1 MSKQKRILIV
11 EDDRAVKSSLERL
24 FRGCDVQVTTASTGA
39 EALERCRDAPCDFVF
54 ADLVLPD
61 MDGIEMIRRLR
72 QHQADLPFAIL
83 TAYGDKEDAVRALK
97 MGAVDFFQ
105 KPFDVEQML
114 QFARNRFVRNRLDQ
128 SDPMTGQD
136 PSEERSED
144 LMNDPKRTNISNE
157 LESTAD
163 LMHLLDLYAP
173 FISIGRLSS
182 GITHNLNGF
191 LTGLMGHLEILKM
204 KKPELGADIEN
215 VMVQAKRI
223 RDGII
228 EISNKFDNEIV
239 REALPQNINQII
251 RSELSF
257 LRADLFYKHFIQ
269 VDLNLDESLPN
280 VFGIYADFA
289 VALEEILLN
298 AIDAQRGRK
307 SGRIGVKTYT
317 SDQRVL
323 IEVEDDGD
331 GFSPE
336 ALQRA
341 FEPFW
346 PKMRIEEDYR
356 IKGGLGLTR
365 ARRCLNRWDGR
376 ITIENKA
383 MRGAKV
389 TISLPRKFPG
399 NMK

>member
-1 MSKQKRILIV
+1 MAEQKRILIV

-39 EALERCRDAPCDFVF
+39 EALERCRTAPCDFVF

-83 TAYGDKEDAVRALK
+83 TAYGDKDDAVRALK
-97 MGAVDFFQ
+97 MGAVDFLQ

-114 QFARNRFVRNRLDQ
+114 QIARSRLQ
-128 SDPMTGQD
+128 TRRSDIPDATMSSRTCGTG
-136 PSEERSED
+136 SED
-144 LMNDPKRTNISNE
+144 LMNDPKQADIQGDSE
-157 LESTAD
+157 KTAD
-163 LMHLLDLYAP
+163 WMQLLDLYAP

-204 KKPELGADIEN
+204 KKPELSADIDN

-228 EISNKFDNEIV
+228 EISNKYDNETV
-239 REALPQNINQII
+239 REAQPQNINQII
-251 RSELSF
+251 RAELSF

-269 VDLNLDESLPN
+269 VDLDLEESLPN

-289 VALEEILLN
+289 AALEEILLN
-298 AIDAQRGRK
+298 AVDAQRGRK
-307 SGRIGVKTYT
+307 TGRIGVKTYAA
-317 SDQRVL
+317 DERVL

-346 PKMRIEEDYR
+346 PDLHIEEDYR

-365 ARRCLNRWDGR
+365 ARRCLQRWDGR
-376 ITIENKA
+376 ITLENKA
-383 MRGAKV
+383 QGGAKV
-389 TISLPRKFPG
+389 TISLPRKYPG

>member
-1 MSKQKRILIV
+1 MAEQKRILIV

-39 EALERCRDAPCDFVF
+39 EALERCRTAPCDFVF

-83 TAYGDKEDAVRALK
+83 TAYGDMNDAVRALK

-105 KPFDVEQML
+105 KPFDVEQIL
-114 QFARNRFVRNRLDQ
+114 QIARKRFQTRRSDQ
-128 SDPMTGQD
+128 PDTEADNVLHGAG
-136 PSEERSED
+136 SED
-144 LMNDPKRTNISNE
+144 LMNDPKKTDIHADSVSASE
-157 LESTAD
+157 L
-163 LMHLLDLYAP
+163 MRLLDLYAP

-204 KKPELGADIEN
+204 KKPELSPEIEN
-215 VMVQAKRI
+215 IMVQAKRI

-228 EISNKFDNEIV
+228 EISNKYDNEIV
-239 REALPQNINQII
+239 REAQPQNINQII

-257 LRADLFYKHFIQ
+257 LRADLDFKHFIQ
-269 VDLNLDESLPN
+269 VDLNLDEPLPN

-289 VALEEILLN
+289 VAIEEILLN
-298 AIDAQRGRK
+298 SIDAQRGNK
-307 SGRIGVKTYT
+307 TGRIGVKTYAV
-317 SDQRVL
+317 DQSVI
-323 IEVEDDGD
+323 IEVEDEGA
-331 GFSPE
+331 GFNPE
-336 ALQRA
+336 TLKRA

-346 PKMRIEEDYR
+346 PKLHIEENYR
-356 IKGGLGLTR
+356 VKGGLGLTR
-365 ARRCLNRWDGR
+365 ARHCLHRWNGR
-376 ITIENKA
+376 IMLENRA
-383 MRGAKV
+383 QGGAKV
-389 TISLPRKFPG
+389 TISLPRKYPG
-399 NMK
+399 NAK